1 MVSIKD
7 AFLNI
12 KENLEVEYNEV
23 LIVIIENKI
32 NATNEYNEQNEQN
45 DHLEFEEEDDKN
57 EEIDLQDK
65 NIAVLI
71 ISYIITETKSPN

>member
-32 NATNEYNEQNEQN
+32 NATNEYNE
-45 DHLEFEEEDDKN
+45 
-57 EEIDLQDK
+57 
-65 NIAVLI
+65 
-71 ISYIITETKSPN
+71 